1 MTKAEQE
8 RRLMWQYCRLIVE
21 IPIALYLIH
30 VSAREYGWGTT
41 LYWLKYF
48 SINVPL
54 LVALTKKLGW
64 M

>member
-1 MTKAEQE
+1 MTEEE
-8 RRLMWQYCRLIVE
+8 RLKWQYCRLMIE
-21 IPIALYLIH
+21 IPIALFLIH
-30 VSAREYGWGTT
+30 LSVKEYGWGTT

-48 SINVPL
+48 SVNVSI